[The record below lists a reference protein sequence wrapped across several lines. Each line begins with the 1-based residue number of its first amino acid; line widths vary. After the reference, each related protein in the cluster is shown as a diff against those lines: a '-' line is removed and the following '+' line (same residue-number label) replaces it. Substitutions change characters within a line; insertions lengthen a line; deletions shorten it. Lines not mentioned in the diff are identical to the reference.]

1 MFKNLTPTY
10 KFILIVLLIII
21 VFFISF
27 QAYKY
32 FKSKRAQNLLD
43 GNVVVAPAGTVSV
56 NVGTKASEIH
66 DALHGS
72 MFYEDEQKAINAVLS
87 TPKTFIPQLS
97 STYFA
102 LYGINLKED
111 LQEYLSAS
119 EWLQIQS
126 QFN

>member
-1 MFKNLTPTY
+1 MFKNLTTTY

-21 VFFISF
+21 LLFISF
-27 QAYKY
+27 TAYKY
-32 FKSKRAQNLLD
+32 FKSQRAQNLLD

-56 NVGTKASEIH
+56 NVGTKAAEIYT
-66 DALHGS
+66 ALHDS
-72 MFYEDEQKAINAVLS
+72 WLWEEEQDAINAVLS
-87 TPKTFIPQLS
+87 TPKVFIPQLS

-102 LYGINLKED
+102 LYDINLKED
-111 LQEYLSAS
+111 LLEYLSPS